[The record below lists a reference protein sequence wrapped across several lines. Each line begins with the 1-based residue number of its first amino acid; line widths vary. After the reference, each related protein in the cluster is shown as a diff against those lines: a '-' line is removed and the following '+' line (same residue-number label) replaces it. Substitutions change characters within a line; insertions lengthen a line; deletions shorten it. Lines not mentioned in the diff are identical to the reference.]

1 MESEIEHLKLL
12 LNEAVTETENL
23 SRQIS
28 SASLSTITTTV
39 PILALLEHRLLDL
52 ASVTVS
58 ACSSFVTSSV
68 DASVQSTF
76 ELTVCHLSS
85 FSALGDSVVEQGEV
99 SNSVGL
105 FSTDEAYSAVAG
117 RAAEVSTSAGQF
129 IDYANHNASQAI
141 DDLADQLGG
150 PYLSASDDYINL
162 DRTRG

>member
-1 MESEIEHLKLL
+1 M
-12 LNEAVTETENL
+12 
-23 SRQIS
+23 
-28 SASLSTITTTV
+28 
-39 PILALLEHRLLDL
+39 EHRLLDL
-52 ASVTVS
+52 ASGTVS

-117 RAAEVSTSAGQF
+117 QF

-150 PYLSASDDYINL
+150 LYLSASDDYINL